1 MIFKCA
7 TSRSGNLKLSPG
19 MTFVSFINCF
29 KRFISRCG
37 TPENVVSD
45 NFKSFKSNKTEIYL
59 KEINVTWQPI
69 LEKSSWFLRTTY
81 INIEIDFTKKMK
93 CRIT

>member
-1 MIFKCA
+1 MCNKSIWLFKVV
-7 TSRSGNLKLSPG
+7 SRHDS
-19 MTFVSFINCF
+19 VSFINCF

-37 TPENVVSD
+37 RPENVVSD

-81 INIEIDFTKKMK
+81 IDIEISFTKKMK